1 MSPLHSSPA
10 IVLGGRVTGPVFIEA
25 ASPLS
30 SLAASQRDQELEL
43 SRMQWSAAIGL
54 VISCL
59 AATLA
64 IPGQGQRCVSK
75 KSKVLPVLHRSSGDS
90 MCGGSLDLKT
100 YLFMNKVCEDCF
112 ALYRDDDVYSA
123 CRSCR

>member
-1 MSPLHSSPA
+1 
-10 IVLGGRVTGPVFIEA
+10 
-25 ASPLS
+25 
-30 SLAASQRDQELEL
+30 
-43 SRMQWSAAIGL
+43 MQWSAVIGL

-59 AATLA
+59 ASTLA
-64 IPGQGQRCVSK
+64 IPGQGQGCGLLCMRPLHRNLC
-75 KSKVLPVLHRSSGDS
+75 LHRSSGDS
-90 MCGGSLDLKT
+90 TCGGSLDLKT